1 MGSKERL
8 RCLVFTI
15 DLVKKGGKHI
25 LLLGQ
30 LPVLRGNFVRSP
42 VDHFS
47 KKIPNPNSWGFL
59 LFFLS
64 FFAGGHVRKK
74 ELM

>member
-15 DLVKKGGKHI
+15 DLVKKGEKHI

-30 LPVLRGNFVRSP
+30 LPVLRVNFVRSP
-42 VDHFS
+42 VDHLF
-47 KKIPNPNSWGFL
+47 KKNP
-59 LFFLS
+59 
-64 FFAGGHVRKK
+64 
-74 ELM
+74 